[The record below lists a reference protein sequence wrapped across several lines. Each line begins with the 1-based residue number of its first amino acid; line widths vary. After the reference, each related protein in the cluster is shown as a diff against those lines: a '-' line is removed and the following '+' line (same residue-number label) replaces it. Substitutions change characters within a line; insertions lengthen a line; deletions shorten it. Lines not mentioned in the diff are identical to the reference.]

1 MLQNPP
7 DADSRFPIAGAG
19 PRPVVIVGC
28 GRTGAAIAAALSE
41 TGSTVQILDVSVTAF
56 DLLPTGL
63 IEDGQIV
70 PIMGDGTLE
79 SDLRKASAQDA
90 HVLIAVSGEDAANA
104 MAAQIAH
111 HILGV
116 PKVICRLSDP
126 ILKEMYEGLE
136 LTTVSP
142 TRLVSNLILSAANG

>member
-1 MLQNPP
+1 MQNVTDGNSNYPVP
-7 DADSRFPIAGAG
+7 ATG

-28 GRTGAAIAAALSE
+28 GRTGAAIATAISE
-41 TGSTVQILDVSVTAF
+41 TGSIVQILDVSITAF

-70 PIMGDGTLE
+70 PIVGDGTLQ

-90 HVLIAVSGEDAANA
+90 DVLIAVSGKDAANA
-104 MAAQIAH
+104 MSAQIAR

-126 ILKEMYEGLE
+126 VLKEMYEGLE

-142 TRLVSNLILSAANG
+142 TRLVSNLIIDAANG